1 MGDVNEA
8 RKPTL
13 KLNTASHGMPP
24 PSTTDIKSAA
34 TPAADN
40 PRPILKL
47 NTASRQPSF
56 GGDTP
61 TPGGSEKKI
70 KIKIQSTPTTPG
82 VSAPA
87 ALTKT
92 KAGRQPKPTA
102 KVIESKKRNYSSD
115 EDQPLASKKIK
126 VKKTGTGSTP
136 LISASTPLNIKWRA
150 KGEPVKHRPGDA
162 YDSEADDK
170 EGDPVRETLM
180 VLRTLPGP
188 STEYLREALEKGTI
202 GQPKAAGGADV
213 SIQFID
219 AKERR
224 AMVTVD
230 GEHYA
235 AVLVDLPTITE
246 AMKSWDRKAMMKNS
260 DVTQMLLCFA
270 KVKNETDAKSIALPP
285 MAQRSELRW
294 PHGLTPPMHDAV
306 NRRFRKVMT
315 EKQLASVSQMVKKL
329 MADDEKAI
337 ETSIE
342 YIQENEDEEMS
353 DSGADAEGDEDEEDY
368 FGPQT
373 GAEDEEEEADIDD
386 EDLEREFELAGMEMD
401 MEAEAATPAT
411 HMEAATPMTMGA
423 ATPAAPLQEASDN
436 EVEEDG
442 EDISEEDDDDDDDE
456 LDEEEL
462 QKREAREDLHQLEK
476 QLAAAEAQLQAQQ
489 NPILKRR
496 ILNTIQKTKEE
507 IALKKA
513 KLGVT
518 DDD

>member
-1 MGDVNEA
+1 MGDDNGA
-8 RKPTL
+8 KKPTL
-13 KLNTASHGMPP
+13 KLNTMPP
-24 PSTTDIKSAA
+24 PSATTVKPAA
-34 TPAADN
+34 TPASEN

-82 VSAPA
+82 VTTPA
-87 ALTKT
+87 LLKT

-126 VKKTGTGSTP
+126 VKKAGSGAAPLSATTP
-136 LISASTPLNIKWRA
+136 LGIKWRA

-170 EGDPVRETLM
+170 EGDPVRETM
-180 VLRTLPGP
+180 MILRALPGP
-188 STEYLREALEKGTI
+188 STEYLREALERTN
-202 GQPKAAGGADV
+202 GGADI

-235 AVLVDLPTITE
+235 AVLVELPTITE

-270 KVKNETDAKSIALPP
+270 KVRNEMDAKTISMPP

-315 EKQLASVSQMVKKL
+315 EKQIASVSQMVKKL

-342 YIQENEDEEMS
+342 YIQDNEDEDMS
-353 DSGADAEGDEDEEDY
+353 DSGADAEGDEDEDDY

-373 GAEDEEEEADIDD
+373 GADEDEEEPDIDD

-401 MEAEAATPAT
+401 MEAGAEAATPAT
-411 HMEAATPMTMGA
+411 QMEAATPMTMGA
-423 ATPAAPLQEASDN
+423 ATPAAPLQEPSDN
-436 EVEEDG
+436 EVDDDEE
-442 EDISEEDDDDDDDE
+442 EISEEEDDDDDDDDE
-456 LDEEEL
+456 DDEEEQ

-476 QLAAAEAQLQAQQ
+476 QLATAEAQFQAQQ

-496 ILNTIQKTKEE
+496 IMNTIQKTKEE

>member
-8 RKPTL
+8 KKPTL

-115 EDQPLASKKIK
+115 EGQPLASKKIK
-126 VKKTGTGSTP
+126 VKKSGTGSTP

-270 KVKNETDAKSIALPP
+270 K
-285 MAQRSELRW
+285 RSELRW

-411 HMEAATPMTMGA
+411 QMEAATPMTMGA

-436 EVEEDG
+436 EVEEDE

>member
-8 RKPTL
+8 KKPTL

-24 PSTTDIKSAA
+24 PPTTDIKSAA
-34 TPAADN
+34 TPAPEN

-56 GGDTP
+56 SGETP

-82 VSAPA
+82 VTTPA
-87 ALTKT
+87 LHKT

-126 VKKTGTGSTP
+126 RNNP
-136 LISASTPLNIKWRA
+136 LGIKWRA

-180 VLRTLPGP
+180 ILRTLPGP
-188 STEYLREALEKGTI
+188 STAYLREALEKGTI
-202 GQPKAAGGADV
+202 GQPKANGGADV

-270 KVKNETDAKSIALPP
+270 K
-285 MAQRSELRW
+285 RSELRW

-342 YIQENEDEEMS
+342 YIQDNEDEEMS

-373 GAEDEEEEADIDD
+373 GAEDDEDEPDIDD
-386 EDLEREFELAGMEMD
+386 EDLERGSCHSCYANGSGD
-401 MEAEAATPAT
+401 TDDHGSGDT
-411 HMEAATPMTMGA
+411 SGT
-423 ATPAAPLQEASDN
+423 LQEPSDN
-436 EVEEDG
+436 EVEDEE

-476 QLAAAEAQLQAQQ
+476 QLATAEAQLQAQQ

-496 ILNTIQKTKEE
+496 IINTIQKTKEE

>member
-8 RKPTL
+8 KKPTL

-24 PSTTDIKSAA
+24 PPTTDIKPAV
-34 TPAADN
+34 TPAPEN

-56 GGDTP
+56 
-61 TPGGSEKKI
+61 I
-70 KIKIQSTPTTPG
+70 TTP
-82 VSAPA
+82 
-87 ALTKT
+87 ALNKT

-126 VKKTGTGSTP
+126 VKKAGGGPTP
-136 LISASTPLNIKWRA
+136 LVSATTPLGIKWRA

-180 VLRTLPGP
+180 ILRTLPGP
-188 STEYLREALEKGTI
+188 STAYLREALEKGTI
-202 GQPKAAGGADV
+202 GLPKANGGADV
-213 SIQFID
+213 SIQFLD

-270 KVKNETDAKSIALPP
+270 KVKNEIDAKTIALPP

-342 YIQENEDEEMS
+342 YIQDNEDEEMS

-373 GAEDEEEEADIDD
+373 GAEDEEDEPDIDD

-411 HMEAATPMTMGA
+411 QMEAATPMTMGA
-423 ATPAAPLQEASDN
+423 ATPAAPLQEPSDN
-436 EVEEDG
+436 EVEDEE

-476 QLAAAEAQLQAQQ
+476 QLATAEAQLQAQQ

-496 ILNTIQKTKEE
+496 IINTIQKTKEE

>member
-1 MGDVNEA
+1 MGDDNGGK
-8 RKPTL
+8 KPTL
-13 KLNTASHGMPP
+13 KLNTMPP
-24 PSTTDIKSAA
+24 PSTTAIKAAA
-34 TPAADN
+34 TPATEN

-56 GGDTP
+56 SGDTP

-82 VSAPA
+82 VTTPA
-87 ALTKT
+87 LHKT

-102 KVIESKKRNYSSD
+102 KVIESKKRTYSSD

-126 VKKTGTGSTP
+126 VKKTGSGPTP
-136 LISASTPLNIKWRA
+136 LLSATTPLGIKWRA

-180 VLRTLPGP
+180 ILRTLPGP
-188 STEYLREALEKGTI
+188 STAYLREALEKGTI
-202 GQPKAAGGADV
+202 GQPKANGGADV

-270 KVKNETDAKSIALPP
+270 KVKNEIDAKTIAVPP

-342 YIQENEDEEMS
+342 YIQDNEDEDMS

-373 GAEDEEEEADIDD
+373 GAEEDEEEPDIDD

-411 HMEAATPMTMGA
+411 QMEAATPMTMGA
-423 ATPAAPLQEASDN
+423 ATPGGPLQDQSEN
-436 EVEEDG
+436 EIEED
-442 EDISEEDDDDDDDE
+442 EEEISEEDDDDDDDDDE
-456 LDEEEL
+456 VDEEEQ
-462 QKREAREDLHQLEK
+462 QKREAREDLHQLER
-476 QLAAAEAQLQAQQ
+476 QLATAEAQFQAQQ

-496 ILNTIQKTKEE
+496 IMNTIQKTKEE

>member
-8 RKPTL
+8 KKPTL
-13 KLNTASHGMPP
+13 KLSTASHGMPP
-24 PSTTDIKSAA
+24 PPTTDIKSAV
-34 TPAADN
+34 TPAAEN

-47 NTASRQPSF
+47 NTASRRPSL

-82 VSAPA
+82 VTTPA
-87 ALTKT
+87 LHKT

-126 VKKTGTGSTP
+126 VKKAGGGPTP
-136 LISASTPLNIKWRA
+136 L
-150 KGEPVKHRPGDA
+150 
-162 YDSEADDK
+162 ADDK

-180 VLRTLPGP
+180 ILRTLPGP

-202 GQPKAAGGADV
+202 GLPKANGGADI

-224 AMVTVD
+224 AMVT
-230 GEHYA
+230 
-235 AVLVDLPTITE
+235 
-246 AMKSWDRKAMMKNS
+246 
-260 DVTQMLLCFA
+260 
-270 KVKNETDAKSIALPP
+270 
-285 MAQRSELRW
+285 RSELRW

-342 YIQENEDEEMS
+342 YIQDNEDEEMS

-373 GAEDEEEEADIDD
+373 GAEDDEDEPDIDD

-411 HMEAATPMTMGA
+411 QMEAATPMTMGA
-423 ATPAAPLQEASDN
+423 ATPAAPLQEPSDN
-436 EVEEDG
+436 EVEDDE

-462 QKREAREDLHQLEK
+462 QKRDAREDLLQLEK
-476 QLAAAEAQLQAQQ
+476 QLATAEAQLQAQQ

-496 ILNTIQKTKEE
+496 IINTIQKTKEE

-513 KLGVT
+513 KLGLT